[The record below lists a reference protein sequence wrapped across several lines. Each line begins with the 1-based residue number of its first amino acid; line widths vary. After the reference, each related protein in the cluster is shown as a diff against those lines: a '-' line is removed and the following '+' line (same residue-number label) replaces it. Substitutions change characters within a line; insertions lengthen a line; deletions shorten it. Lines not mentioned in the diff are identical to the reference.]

1 MKMFVLIISI
11 WLRISIVAPTFYKTW
26 GNVSGDITDMKIID
40 IASNDRESLIEIITY
55 PEVCNRY

>member
-26 GNVSGDITDMKIID
+26 GNVSGDITDMKIIE
-40 IASNDRESLIEIITY
+40 ASNDRESLFQMITY